1 MHLSLFVAGVDTS
14 TVLWIVLSTTT
25 LGYFCA
31 LLRESSGS
39 LVPPFV
45 RHAGF
50 NIGGLLGGIV
60 YTIGYRI
67 MTGHLPA
74 MG

>member
-1 MHLSLFVAGVDTS
+1 MHLSLFFAGVDTPS
-14 TVLWIVLSTTT
+14 VLWIVCSTTA

-31 LLRESSGS
+31 LVREESGS
-39 LVPPFV
+39 IVPAFV

-60 YTIGYRI
+60 YTIGYRLS
-67 MTGHLPA
+67 TGHMPPVA
-74 MG
+74 

>member
-1 MHLSLFVAGVDTS
+1 MHLSLFFAGVDTPS
-14 TVLWIVLSTTT
+14 VLWIVLATTT

-31 LLRESSGS
+31 QVRETSGS
-39 LVPPFV
+39 WVPAFV

-67 MTGHLPA
+67 STGHLPP
-74 MG
+74 MS